1 MAVPGALFLPADAA
15 GPALADG
22 AESIARDIASIARIS
37 AVPSLLRVICQHTGM
52 GFAAVARVTDGTWTA
67 CAVEDSIGF
76 GLQPGGQLDVHTT
89 LCKESR
95 AVRRPIVIDHASR
108 DPVYRAHHTPRIY
121 RIESYVSVPIVMP
134 DGSYFGNL
142 CAIDPRP
149 ARVADNGALAMF
161 TAFAELIAQQLQQVR
176 LQQAT
181 EAQLLDAR
189 AAADLRE
196 QFVAVLGHDLRNPL
210 NSVGATAELLARRA
224 EPDLAATGERLR
236 ATVRRMAALI
246 EDVMDFTRS
255 RLGSGIG
262 IAPAPTED
270 LAEALL
276 DVVAELRDSHPQRQ
290 VEVRLALAGPVVCD
304 RGRLQ
309 QLLSN
314 LLGNALAHGAP
325 DRPVRVEGWTEPG
338 LLVLAVTNGGEP
350 IPPEHAQKI
359 FEPYWR
365 PAHSTPGGGLG
376 LGLHICAQIVK
387 AHGGTLTVQSS
398 RENGTRFEARLPSGA

>member
-1 MAVPGALFLPADAA
+1 MAVPGALFHPADL
-15 GPALADG
+15 ALPDS
-22 AESIARDIASIARIS
+22 AESIALDIASIARIS

-67 CAVEDSIGF
+67 CAVEDRIGF
-76 GLQPGGQLDVHTT
+76 GLLPGGQLDLHST

-95 AVRRPIVIDHASR
+95 AVRQPILIDQASR
-108 DPVYRAHHTPRIY
+108 HPIYRDHHTPRIY
-121 RIESYVSVPIVMP
+121 SIESYVSVPIVMQ
-134 DGSYFGNL
+134 DGAYFGNL

-149 ARVADNGALAMF
+149 ALVSDNGTLAMF
-161 TAFAELIAQQLQQVR
+161 TAFAELIALQLQQVR

-210 NSVGATAELLARRA
+210 NSVGVTAELLVRRA
-224 EPDLAATGERLR
+224 EPELAAMGRRLR
-236 ATVRRMAALI
+236 ATVRRMAGLI
-246 EDVMDFTRS
+246 DDVMDFTRS

-262 IAPAPTED
+262 IVPAATED
-270 LAEALL
+270 LAEALHS
-276 DVVAELRDSHPQRQ
+276 VVAELRDSHPQRQ
-290 VEVRLALAGPVVCD
+290 LEVRLALAGRVVCD

-314 LLGNALAHGAP
+314 LLGNALMHGAA
-325 DRPVRVEGWTEPG
+325 DQPVLVEGWTEPG

-365 PAHSTPGGGLG
+365 PVHSTPGGGLG

-398 RENGTRFEARLPSGA
+398 RAQGTRFEARLPSGG